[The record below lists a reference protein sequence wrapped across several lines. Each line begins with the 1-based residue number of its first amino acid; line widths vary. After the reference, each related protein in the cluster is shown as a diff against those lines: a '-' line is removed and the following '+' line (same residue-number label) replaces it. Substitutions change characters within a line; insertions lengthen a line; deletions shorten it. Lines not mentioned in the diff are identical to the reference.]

1 MHHFNQ
7 CHRDGKCKNGDRTDS
22 GYRQQVLLLT
32 RVLLLT
38 LPLSLTTAM
47 SGCSTLA
54 QSSGTT
60 SSKQAPSAKQ
70 AHVHAT
76 TQKVQSQEPMAN
88 EGLLEAAE
96 NYAGLIELYKSR
108 MQQGKSAE
116 QEQARLKLAE
126 VYLQTDDPESAL
138 FTIEPL
144 FAINPLLTVKPLSG
158 NAKPS
163 DNNTTVTSWLLKSK
177 ALFALGDLE
186 QAMVTAKQAQSDA
199 NATSPVHPLSPRIM
213 NHIGLIHVAY
223 GQYKEART
231 AFNEAR
237 HAMLDDLTVKNNL
250 AMLDILEYDYKSAIG
265 RLMPLYTTGQADEQ
279 IKANLAIA
287 LARAGH
293 YQDFK
298 ALIAQGQPESETATL
313 FMTLSKVPILSQA
326 STVKKAGD

>member
-38 LPLSLTTAM
+38 LPLLTTVM
-47 SGCSTLA
+47 SGCGTLA
-54 QSSGTT
+54 QSSGA
-60 SSKQAPSAKQ
+60 SSAKQ
-70 AHVHAT
+70 VPSVKQVHAHGA
-76 TQKVQSQEPMAN
+76 TQKVQPQEPMAN
-88 EGLLEAAE
+88 EALLEAAE

-108 MQQGKSAE
+108 MQQGKPAE

-144 FAINPLLTVKPLSG
+144 FTINPPLTVKPLSG
-158 NAKPS
+158 NAKSS
-163 DNNTTVTSWLLKSK
+163 DNNTTVTSWLLKSR

-199 NATSPVHPLSPRIM
+199 NATSSAHPLSPRIV

-223 GQYKEART
+223 GEYEEART

-250 AMLDILEYDYKSAIG
+250 AMLDILEHDYKSAIG

-298 ALIAQGQPESETATL
+298 ALIAQGEPEPETATL

-326 STVKKAGD
+326 STVKKGED

>member
-7 CHRDGKCKNGDRTDS
+7 CHKDGKCKNGDRTGS

-38 LPLSLTTAM
+38 LPLLLTTVL
-47 SGCSTLA
+47 SGCGTLA
-54 QSSGTT
+54 QSSGTS
-60 SSKQAPSAKQ
+60 SSKQVPSAKQ
-70 AHVHAT
+70 AHAHAA

-88 EGLLEAAE
+88 EALLEAAE
-96 NYAGLIELYKSR
+96 NYVGLIELYKSR
-108 MQQGKSAE
+108 MQQGKPAE
-116 QEQARLKLAE
+116 QEQARLNLAE

-144 FAINPLLTVKPLSG
+144 FTINPL

-163 DNNTTVTSWLLKSK
+163 DNNTTVTSWLLKSR

-186 QAMVTAKQAQSDA
+186 QAMVTAKQAHSAA
-199 NATSPVHPLSPRIM
+199 NATSPAHSLSPRIM

-223 GQYKEART
+223 GEFGEART
-231 AFNEAR
+231 AFNKAR

-250 AMLDILEYDYKSAIG
+250 AMLDILEHDYKSAIG

-279 IKANLAIA
+279 IKANLTIA

-313 FMTLSKVPILSQA
+313 FMTLSKVPILSGA